1 MTSTNNLEERNEQ
14 TLTDIQGLQSIEK
27 ELFNQLNSGLDNG
40 TLTP

>member
-27 ELFNQLNSGLDNG
+27 ELFIIKNYTFPTQ
-40 TLTP
+40 TIQ